1 MQIQMLNNAKAKGF
15 WFKAFRGKR
24 FRILKKEKKKLE
36 EFKGLFRFRFR
47 FLLWQNSDMTVAANA
62 LAAVKMAEAIL
73 KFKFVKGF
81 YQKFGKK
88 IIDITKKTQQ
98 IVV

>member
-24 FRILKKEKKKLE
+24 FIILKKEKKKV
-36 EFKGLFRFRFR
+36 GLFFLLFL
-47 FLLWQNSDMTVAANA
+47 LLWQNSDMTVAANA

>member
-1 MQIQMLNNAKAKGF
+1 MQRL
-15 WFKAFRGKR
+15 KAFGLRLLAVWRKK
-24 FRILKKEKKKLE
+24 IQKKKKEKKKV
-36 EFKGLFRFRFR
+36 GLFFQLLF
-47 FLLWQNSDMTVAANA
+47 FFLLLWQNSDMTVAANA